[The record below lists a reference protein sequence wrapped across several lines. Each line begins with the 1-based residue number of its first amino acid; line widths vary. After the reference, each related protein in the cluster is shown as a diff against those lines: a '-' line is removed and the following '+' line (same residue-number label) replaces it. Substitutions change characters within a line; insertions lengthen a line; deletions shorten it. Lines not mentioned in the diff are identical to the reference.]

1 MAATVQGSIEQVQ
14 GLTGPL
20 PLQLWK
26 TTVTIATGATTASI
40 KTSNKASGTVV
51 AVWID
56 PSTLT
61 ASATIKGYMVVD
73 GLTTPTYFLDYTV
86 PNPAIETRAALSAR
100 LRVFGQL
107 QIDVASATAADSFT
121 VYVWVDP
128 EADTS
133 DALPTGAATETT
145 LAAVESAV
153 DGLEAYLAAVKTAVE
168 IIDDLTAAAIAA
180 AIEDLI
186 IDADNITLSAPADG
200 TYIGDIKFGES
211 LPAGTAIIGT
221 VGIDQTTPGDTN
233 GVQAANPLATVA
245 ATIADDASLSGAVD
259 LGAGRVLVA
268 IEMPADWTAADLT
281 FQVCSTSG
289 GTYQDLYD
297 QNGTEKNFKVA
308 ADRFV
313 GLDDGSF
320 WLGVRYLKVRSGTAA
335 SAVAQDRAAG
345 TVINLITKPV

>member
-1 MAATVQGSIEQVQ
+1 MATTQGSFTRIYD
-14 GLTGPL
+14 GLRHGPL
-20 PLQLWK
+20 PLQRYK
-26 TTVTIATGATTASI
+26 TTVTIPAGATEISI
-40 KTSNKASGTVV
+40 VPSNEASGTVV

-61 ASATIKGYMVVD
+61 AGATIKGYAQND
-73 GLTTPTYFLDYTV
+73 GLATLGPEYFIDYTV
-86 PNPAIETRAALSAR
+86 PNPAVETRDALNER
-100 LRVFGQL
+100 IRVHGRI
-107 QIDVASATAADSFT
+107 QIDVASATAGDSF
-121 VYVWVDP
+121 VLYVWVDP
-128 EADTS
+128 EA
-133 DALPTGAATETT
+133 E
-145 LAAVESAV
+145 V
-153 DGLEAYLAAVKTAVE
+153 
-168 IIDDLTAAAIAA
+168 
-180 AIEDLI
+180 
-186 IDADNITLSAPADG
+186 
-200 TYIGDIKFGES
+200 S
-211 LPAGTAIIGT
+211 LPALEAGTAIIGK
-221 VGIDQTTPGDTN
+221 VGIDQDTN

-259 LGAGRVLVA
+259 LGAGKVLVA

-281 FQVCSTSG
+281 FQVCSTSD

-297 QNGTEKNFKVA
+297 QNGTEKNVKVA